1 MVAKEVIAKRCT
13 DYYWAAIKVARQT
26 WRLYGQSTTIQ
37 RDEAEAEGLLA
48 LTEAAASERYDE
60 ARGTFGGF
68 VKMAVL
74 RAVRRH
80 CIKAQKYTP
89 VEEVRG
95 EEPSRESQEG
105 EALRAWAIRNPK
117 QAETLAEYTDGGNVS
132 PAAEAAMLALRKETG
147 IGWYALRAH
156 ETHMAA
162 KRLGINERRV
172 RALADSGQL
181 TGRVVTGQWKIL
193 TTSCAAYRE
202 RRVVAELKRK
212 PSIRAVSRA
221 THTSR
226 PWVDQIA
233 KRQEKVP
240 RLKPGG
246 IIRLDRDLIMSMLTD
261 KIQHAAFWRRGK
273 PCVTLIAQT
282 AGCSRMQV
290 YRLAKLS
297 HDGKV

>member
-132 PAAEAAMLALRKETG
+132 PAAESAMLALRKETG
-147 IGWYALRAH
+147 ISWYALRAH

-162 KRLGINERRV
+162 KRLGINERRI

-212 PSIRAVSRA
+212 PSIRAA
-221 THTSR
+221 AAAAHTSLGRTAEIAMRRISSRR
-226 PWVDQIA
+226 PPGRP
-233 KRQEKVP
+233 KRIDTDV
-240 RLKPGG
+240 
-246 IIRLDRDLIMSMLTD
+246 IMSILTD
-261 KIQHAAFWRRGK
+261 KIQHAAFWRRGR
-273 PCVTLIAQT
+273 PQITLIAHT
-282 AGCSRMQV
+282 FGCSRRHV
-290 YRLAKLS
+290 HRLAKL
-297 HDGKV
+297 